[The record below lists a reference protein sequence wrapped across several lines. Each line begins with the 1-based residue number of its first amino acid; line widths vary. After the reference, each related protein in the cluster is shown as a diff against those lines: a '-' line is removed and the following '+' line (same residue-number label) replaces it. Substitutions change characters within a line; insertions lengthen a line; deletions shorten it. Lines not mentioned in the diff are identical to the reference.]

1 MKGIAMLTKD
11 GTLPKFAV
19 GSRVR
24 AKKGVTAPNDP
35 DMPLGGWLGTVSQVS
50 GSIYLV
56 HWSGETLEA
65 AGPHYRERWRRE
77 GVDFRAVWLQ
87 EQALEADP
95 GTPLEA

>member
-1 MKGIAMLTKD
+1 MFTKD

-35 DMPLGGWLGTVSQVS
+35 DVPLEGWLGTVSQVS

-56 HWSGETLEA
+56 HWSGESLDA
-65 AGPHYRERWRRE
+65 AKPTYRGRWRRE
-77 GVDFRAVWLQ
+77 AADFRAVWLQ

-95 GTPLEA
+95 AKPLRIEGQA

>member
-1 MKGIAMLTKD
+1 MFTKD

-35 DMPLGGWLGTVSQVS
+35 DVPLGGWLGTVSQVS

-56 HWSGETLEA
+56 HWSGKTLEA
-65 AGPHYRERWRRE
+65 AGPTGHERWQRD
-77 GVDFRAVWLQ
+77 GGDFRAVWLQ
-87 EQALEADP
+87 EKALEADP
-95 GTPLEA
+95 GTPLET

>member
-1 MKGIAMLTKD
+1 MLTKD

-35 DMPLGGWLGTVSQVS
+35 DVPLEGWLGTISQVS
-50 GSIYLV
+50 GTIYLV

-65 AGPHYRERWRRE
+65 VGPIYQGRWQRD
-77 GVDFRAVWLQ
+77 GVDFRAAWLQ
-87 EQALEADP
+87 EKALEADP
-95 GTPLEA
+95 GTPLGTQRQA